1 MAHNSS
7 RQIRPRSIEEIKNLL
22 QQHKPELS
30 EKWKVKSLGIF
41 GSYVRGEA
49 RKSSDLDLLV
59 EIDDPKMGLLRFIA
73 LENYLSDL
81 LGIKVDLV
89 EKQALKPNVGR
100 HVTNDVESVFS
111 MDEDLESK
119 EEKPSPFYESDQ
131 DMTDEKIAGGL
142 MEITALSL
150 ADVLESEPDYE

>member
-1 MAHNSS
+1 MARTKS
-7 RQIRPRSIEEIKNLL
+7 RRTAPRPLDDIKKIL

-49 RKSSDLDLLV
+49 GKNSDLDLLV
-59 EIDDPKMGLLRFIA
+59 EIDDPKMGLLKFIA

-89 EKQALKPNVGR
+89 EKQALTPAIGR
-100 HVTNDVESVFS
+100 HMTKEVEN
-111 MDEDLESK
+111 
-119 EEKPSPFYESDQ
+119 
-131 DMTDEKIAGGL
+131 I
-142 MEITALSL
+142 
-150 ADVLESEPDYE
+150 

>member
-1 MAHNSS
+1 MARTNP
-7 RQIRPRSIEEIKNLL
+7 RRIAPRSLNDIKKVL

-49 RKSSDLDLLV
+49 GKSSDLDLLV
-59 EIDDPKMGLLRFIA
+59 EIDDPKMGLLKFIA

-81 LGIKVDLV
+81 LGVKVDLV
-89 EKQALKPNVGR
+89 EKQALKPAIGR
-100 HVTNDVESVFS
+100 HVTEEVESIFS
-111 MDEDLESK
+111 MDEDLER
-119 EEKPSPFYESDQ
+119 EERKPGPTYQSDRNL
-131 DMTDEKIAGGL
+131 TDEKIASGL

-150 ADVLESEPDYE
+150 TDVLEGEPFYE

>member
-1 MAHNSS
+1 MARTSS
-7 RQIRPRSIEEIKNLL
+7 RRIAPRTLDDIKKIL

-81 LGIKVDLV
+81 LGIKVNLV
-89 EKQALKPNVGR
+89 E
-100 HVTNDVESVFS
+100 
-111 MDEDLESK
+111 
-119 EEKPSPFYESDQ
+119 
-131 DMTDEKIAGGL
+131 
-142 MEITALSL
+142 
-150 ADVLESEPDYE
+150 